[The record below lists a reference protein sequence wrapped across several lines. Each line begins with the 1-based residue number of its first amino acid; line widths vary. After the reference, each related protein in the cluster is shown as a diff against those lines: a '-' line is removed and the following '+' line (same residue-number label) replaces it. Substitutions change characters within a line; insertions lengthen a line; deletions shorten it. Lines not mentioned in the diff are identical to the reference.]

1 MNKKLLL
8 FPLIVLLSCSNKN
21 DDSYIHALRE
31 MQQLATAEYIVTK
44 VVKAD
49 DNKSWYKFGDRR
61 ILISCKATIK
71 AGVDLTK
78 LGDND
83 ISRSNN
89 KLSILLPAP
98 QILSLNL
105 SPDDIKVEH
114 EEVSFFREKFT
125 NAERDALLA
134 QAEKQIREQADSLG
148 VLNTAKEN
156 TVVFIRS
163 FFHNAGIK
171 EVDVNFK
178 SK

>member
-8 FPLIVLLSCSNKN
+8 FPLIVLLSCSNKKN
-21 DDSYIHALRE
+21 DSYIHALRE

-49 DNKSWYKFGDRR
+49 DNKTWYKFGDRR

-105 SPDDIKVEH
+105 SPEDIKVEH

-125 NAERDALLA
+125 NSERDALLT

-171 EVDVNFK
+171 EVDVKFR